1 MVREKEKKK
10 MCTELLVMFMQCF
23 KQVLLE
29 NRNEVFGKMVVMH
42 CFSSFSLFF
51 AKMFLRETIT

>member
-1 MVREKEKKK
+1 

-29 NRNEVFGKMVVMH
+29 NRNEVFGKMVVLH